1 MVRHQTPI
9 LPGASVLQY
18 LSRVL
23 LRLSLSRK
31 AHFALTASV
40 REHFYELWW
49 TTIFCASIR

>member
-1 MVRHQTPI
+1 MMRHKI
-9 LPGASVLQY
+9 SISLGASVLQY

-23 LRLSLSRK
+23 LRLSLSSK

-40 REHFYELWW
+40 RERFYELWW